1 MAKSLMIV
9 DDSSEMRKIFMRIA
23 KMTELDIN
31 EIHTA
36 GNGNETLEKLSASSV
51 DILLCDINMPE
62 MNGYELVQNIR
73 KLPDCQDMKIILISA
88 ENSSDVVSKAIASGA
103 DGHITK
109 PFTPN
114 KLREK
119 LLPFVCVN

>member
-23 KMTELDIN
+23 KMTQLDIN
-31 EIHTA
+31 EIQTA

-73 KLPDCQDMKIILISA
+73 KLPVCKDMKIILISA
-88 ENSSDVVSKAIASGA
+88 ENSNDVVSKAIASGA

-119 LLPFVCVN
+119 LLPFVYVN